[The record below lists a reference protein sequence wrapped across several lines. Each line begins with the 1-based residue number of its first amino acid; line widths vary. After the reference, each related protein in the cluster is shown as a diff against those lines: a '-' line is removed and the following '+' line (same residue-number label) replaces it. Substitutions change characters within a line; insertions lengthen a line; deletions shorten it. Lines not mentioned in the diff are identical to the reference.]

1 MATDESYKT
10 LKNRVDTLVTL
21 LDYDLNTANANGFAD
36 YTGDERR
43 DLIGE
48 MSYTLGVYEECLSQA
63 RKHIEMFKEEM
74 L

>member
-10 LKNRVDTLVTL
+10 LKNKIDTFVTI
-21 LDYDLNTANANGFAD
+21 LDYDLNTANATGFTD

-48 MSYTLGVYEECLSQA
+48 LAYTLGVYEECLSQA
-63 RKHIEMFKEEM
+63 RKHLDMFKEK
-74 L
+74 LL